1 MISNTA
7 TPKYYGQF
15 REAVLRG
22 QIPVCQPISMEMNR
36 IDHNIL
42 NPTVW
47 YDPGPVE
54 GYIKYCEKE
63 LTLTDGSDLVLL
75 DSYKLWGEEI
85 FGWYYFEPAQVF
97 VKGKNGEPG
106 HYMMKNVRRR
116 LINKQFLIVGRRAS
130 KSLYVST
137 IQNYFLNIDNSTTH
151 QIAVAPTM
159 RQAEEVISPIK
170 TAMAKAR
177 GPLLKFLTE
186 GSINNTTGSKANRV
200 KVASTKKGIQN
211 FLTNSLLEVR
221 PLSID
226 SLQGLRCKIASLDE
240 WLSGDTKENPIEAI
254 EQGAAKIPDYLILC
268 TSSEGTIRHGV
279 GDTIK
284 MTLMDILKGT
294 FIDPHTSIFYY
305 KLDNINEINYPELW
319 IKANPNIACEANH
332 YIGTTTI
339 ESYRREVEKA
349 EKIPSLRNE
358 ILAKMFNIPM
368 EGYTYYFTYEEA
380 TPGPHQEFW
389 NMPCAMG
396 CDLSQ
401 GDDFCA
407 FTFLFP
413 LGGGRF
419 GVKTRSYITTLTQ
432 SKLTLATRL
441 RYDDFINEGTLCV
454 MDSTVLDLMTVYED
468 LQNFIDTHK
477 YSVECIGYDPYNA
490 KEFIERWARD
500 NGPYGIEKVIQ
511 GVKTESVPLGELKKL
526 AENRMLLFDEQLME
540 FAMQNSVVSEDSNG
554 NRKLHKKRHQDK
566 IDNVAALMDAFVA
579 YKLNKD
585 YFE

>member
-15 REAVLRG
+15 REAVLSAE
-22 QIPVCQPISMEMNR
+22 IPVCQTISMEMNR
-36 IDHNIL
+36 IDRLIQ

-63 LTLTDGSDLVLL
+63 LTLTDGSELSLL
-75 DSYKLWGEEI
+75 PSFKLWAEQI
-85 FGWYYFEPAQVF
+85 FGWYYFKPEPVF
-97 VKGKNGEPG
+97 VKGKDGEPG
-106 HYMMKNVRRR
+106 RYVTKNVRKR
-116 LINKQFLIVGRRAS
+116 LIHKQYLIVGRRAS
-130 KSLYVST
+130 KSLYAST
-137 IQNYFLNIDNSTTH
+137 IQNYFLNIDTSTTH

-159 RQAEEVISPIK
+159 RQAEEVMSPIK

-177 GPLLKFLTE
+177 GPLMKFLTE

-211 FLTNSLLEVR
+211 FLTNSILEVR

-226 SLQGLRCKIASLDE
+226 SLQGLRCKVASLDE
-240 WLSGDTKENPIEAI
+240 WLSGEIKENPIEAI
-254 EQGAAKIPDYLILC
+254 EGGAKKIPDWLILA

-284 MTLMDILKGT
+284 MMLMDILRGE

-305 KLDNINEINYPELW
+305 KLDNIQELKYPFMW
-319 IKANPNIACEANH
+319 RKANPNI
-332 YIGTTTI
+332 GVTTS
-339 ESYRREVEKA
+339 EEDYYQDVEKA
-349 EKIPSLRNE
+349 EKFPSLRNE

-413 LGGGRF
+413 LDNGRF
-419 GVKTRSYITTLTQ
+419 GIKTRSYITTLTQ
-432 SKLTLATRL
+432 SKLTLAMRM
-441 RYDDFINEGTLCV
+441 RYDDFINEGSLVV
-454 MDSTVLDLMTVYED
+454 MDTTVLDLNLVYDD
-468 LQNFIDTHK
+468 LENFINANH
-477 YSVECIGYDPYNA
+477 YSVECVGYDPYNA
-490 KEFIERWARD
+490 KEFIEHWARD

-554 NRKLHKKRHQDK
+554 NRKLLKKRHQDK

-579 YKLNKD
+579 YKLNKE

>member
-15 REAVLRG
+15 REAVLKG
-22 QIPVCQPISMEMNR
+22 EIPVCQTISMEMNR
-36 IDHNIL
+36 IDRLIA

-54 GYIKYCEKE
+54 GYIKYCERE
-63 LTLTDGSDLVLL
+63 CTLTDGSDLVLL
-75 DSYKLWGEEI
+75 PSFKLWAEEI

-97 VKGKNGEPG
+97 IKGKEGQPG
-106 HYMMKNVRRR
+106 HYATKNVRKR

-137 IQNYFLNIDNSTTH
+137 IQNYFLNIDSSTTH

-159 RQAEEVISPIK
+159 RQAEEVMSPIK
-170 TAMAKAR
+170 TAMAKAK
-177 GPLLKFLTE
+177 GPLMKFLTE

-226 SLQGLRCKIASLDE
+226 SLQGGRFKISSLDE
-240 WLSGDTKENPIEAI
+240 WLSGEIKENPIEAI
-254 EQGAAKIPDYLILC
+254 EGGAKKISDWLILC

-284 MTLMDILKGT
+284 MMLMDILKGE

-305 KLDNINEINYPELW
+305 KLDNIQELNYPFLW
-319 IKANPNIACEANH
+319 RKANPNI
-332 YIGTTTI
+332 GVTTS
-339 ESYRREVEKA
+339 EEDYRQDVEKA
-349 EKIPSLRNE
+349 EKVPSLRNE

-380 TPGPHQEFW
+380 TPGPPQEFW

-413 LGGGRF
+413 LGGGKF

-432 SKLTLATRL
+432 SKLTLAMRL
-441 RYDDFINEGTLCV
+441 RYDDFINEGTLV
-454 MDSTVLDLMTVYED
+454 VVDAAVLDLGVVYED
-468 LQNFIDTHK
+468 LQNFIDVHK
-477 YSVECIGYDPYNA
+477 YSVECVGYDPYNA

-511 GVKTESVPLGELKKL
+511 GIKTESVPLGELKKL

-554 NRKLHKKRHQDK
+554 NRKLYKKRHQDK
-566 IDNVAALMDAFVA
+566 IDNVAALMDAFIA

>member
-15 REAVLRG
+15 REAVLSG
-22 QIPVCQPISMEMNR
+22 EMPVCQTISMEMCR
-36 IDHNIL
+36 IDRLIA

-47 YDPGPVE
+47 YDPAPVE
-54 GYIKYCEKE
+54 GYVKYCERE
-63 LTLTDGSDLVLL
+63 LTLTDGDDLVLL
-75 DSYKLWGEEI
+75 PSFKLWAEQI
-85 FGWYYFEPAQVF
+85 FGWYYFEPGPVF
-97 VKGKNGEPG
+97 IKGKDGEPG
-106 HYMMKNVRRR
+106 RYVTKNIRRR
-116 LINKQFLIVGRRAS
+116 LIHKQYLIVGRRAS
-130 KSLYVST
+130 KSLYAST
-137 IQNYFLNIDNSTTH
+137 IQNYFLNIDTSTTH

-159 RQAEEVISPIK
+159 RQAEEVMSPIK

-177 GPLLKFLTE
+177 GPLMKFLTE

-200 KVASTKKGIQN
+200 KVASTKTGVQN

-226 SLQGLRCKIASLDE
+226 SLQGLRCKVASLDE
-240 WLSGDTKENPIEAI
+240 WLSGEIKENPIEAI
-254 EQGAAKIPDYLILC
+254 EGGAKKIPDWLILC

-284 MTLMDILKGT
+284 ITLMDILRGE
-294 FIDPHTSIFYY
+294 FVDPHTSIFYY
-305 KLDNINEINYPELW
+305 KLDNIQELKYPFMW
-319 IKANPNIACEANH
+319 KKANPNI
-332 YIGTTTI
+332 GVTTSETD
-339 ESYRREVEKA
+339 YMQDVEKA

-380 TPGPHQEFW
+380 TPGPPQEFW

-413 LGGGRF
+413 LGNGKF

-432 SKLTLATRL
+432 SKLTLAMRM
-441 RYDDFINEGTLCV
+441 RYDDFINEGTLV
-454 MDSTVLDLMTVYED
+454 IMDTTVLDLMLVYDD
-468 LQNFIDTHK
+468 LQKFIDAHQ
-477 YSVECIGYDPYNA
+477 YSVECVGYDPYNA

-540 FAMQNSVVSEDSNG
+540 FAMQNSVVNEDSNG

>member
-15 REAVLRG
+15 REAVLSG
-22 QIPVCQPISMEMNR
+22 KIPVCQTISMEMNR
-36 IDHNIL
+36 IDNLIA

-47 YDPGPVE
+47 YDPSYEE
-54 GYIKYCEKE
+54 GYIKFCEKE

-75 DSYKLWGEEI
+75 DSFKLWSEQI
-85 FGWYYFEPAQVF
+85 LCWYYFEPAQVF
-97 VKGKNGEPG
+97 VKGKDGQPG
-106 HYMMKNVRRR
+106 RYVTKNVRRR
-116 LINKQFLIVGRRAS
+116 LINKQYLIVGRRAS

-137 IQNYFLNIDNSTTH
+137 MHNYFLNIDNSTTH

-159 RQAEEVISPIK
+159 RQAEEVMSPIK
-170 TAMAKAR
+170 TALAKAR
-177 GPLLKFLTE
+177 GPLFKFLTE

-240 WLSGDTKENPIEAI
+240 WLSGETKENPIEAI
-254 EQGAAKIPDYLILC
+254 EQGAKKIPDYLILC

-284 MTLMDILKGT
+284 MMLMDILKGE

-305 KLDNINEINYPELW
+305 KMDNAEEIRYPELW
-319 IKANPNIACEANH
+319 IKANPNIG
-332 YIGTTTI
+332 YTTSF
-339 ESYRREVEKA
+339 EDYRQDVEKA
-349 EKIPSLRNE
+349 EKFPSLRND

-368 EGYTYYFTYEEA
+368 EGYTYYFTYDET
-380 TPGPHQEFW
+380 TPGPPQEFW

-413 LGGGRF
+413 LGNGKF
-419 GVKTRSYITTLTQ
+419 GVKTRSYITSLTQ

-441 RYDDFINEGTLCV
+441 RYDDFINEGTLV
-454 MDSTVLDLMTVYED
+454 IMDTTVLDLNLVYED
-468 LQNFIDTHK
+468 LTEFIAAK
-477 YSVECIGYDPYNA
+477 QYSVECLGYDPYNA

-511 GVKTESVPLGELKKL
+511 GIKTESVPLGELKKL
-526 AENRMLLFDEQLME
+526 AENRMLLFDEQLMS
-540 FAMQNSVVSEDSNG
+540 FAMENSVVSEDSNG
-554 NRKLHKKRHQDK
+554 NRKLYKKRHQDK
-566 IDNVAALMDAFVA
+566 IDNVAALMDAFIA

>member
-7 TPKYYGQF
+7 VPKYYGQF
-15 REAVLRG
+15 RDAVLAAE
-22 QIPVCQPISMEMNR
+22 IPVSQTISMEMQR
-36 IDHNIL
+36 IDRLIA

-54 GYIKYCEKE
+54 GYIKFCEKE

-75 DSYKLWGEEI
+75 DSFKLWAEQI
-85 FGWYYFEPAQVF
+85 FGWYHFEPAQVF
-97 VKGKNGEPG
+97 VKGHDGQPG
-106 HYMMKNVRRR
+106 HYVTKNVRRR
-116 LINKQFLIVGRRAS
+116 LIHKQFLIVGRRAS
-130 KSLYVST
+130 KSLYSST
-137 IQNYFLNIDNSTTH
+137 IHNYFLNIDNSTTH

-159 RQAEEVISPIK
+159 RQAEEVMSPIK
-170 TAMAKAR
+170 TALTKAR
-177 GPLLKFLTE
+177 GPLFKFLTE

-226 SLQGLRCKIASLDE
+226 SLQGLRCKVASLDE
-240 WLSGDTKENPIEAI
+240 WLSGETKENPIEAI
-254 EQGAAKIPDYLILC
+254 EQGAKKVPDYLILC

-284 MTLMDILKGT
+284 MMLMDILKGV
-294 FIDPHTSIFYY
+294 FVDPHTSIFYY
-305 KLDNINEINYPELW
+305 KLDNKEEINYPFMW
-319 IKANPNIACEANH
+319 RKANPNIGYTTSEEDYLEDVKKAN
-332 YIGTTTI
+332 
-339 ESYRREVEKA
+339 A
-349 EKIPSLRNE
+349 FPSLRNE

-368 EGYTYYFTYEEA
+368 EGFTYYFTYEE
-380 TPGPHQEFW
+380 TVPGPHQEFW

-413 LGGGRF
+413 LGNGSF

-441 RYDDFINEGTLCV
+441 LYDTFIEEGSLVV
-454 MDSTVLDLMTVYED
+454 MDATVLDLNIVYDD
-468 LQNFIDTHK
+468 LEQFIGAHQ
-477 YSVECIGYDPYNA
+477 YSVECLGYDPYNA

-511 GVKTESVPLGELKKL
+511 GVRTESVPLGELKKL
-526 AENRMLLFDEQLME
+526 AENRMLLFDEQLMSY
-540 FAMQNSVVSEDSNG
+540 AMENAVVSEDSNG

-585 YFE
+585 FFE

>member
-22 QIPVCQPISMEMNR
+22 DIPVCETISMEMVR
-36 IDHNIL
+36 IDKRIA

-47 YDPGPVE
+47 YDPAPVE
-54 GYIKYCEKE
+54 GYIKFCERE
-63 LTLTDGSDLVLL
+63 LTLTDGEDLVLL
-75 DSYKLWGEEI
+75 DSFKLWAEQI
-85 FGWYYFEPAQVF
+85 FGWYIFEKAQVF
-97 VKGKNGEPG
+97 IKGKNGEPG
-106 HYMMKNVRRR
+106 HYAWKNVRKR

-137 IQNYFLNIDNSTTH
+137 IQNYFLNVDSSTTH

-159 RQAEEVISPIK
+159 RQAEEVMSPIK

-177 GPLLKFLTE
+177 GPFFKFLTE

-240 WLSGDTKENPIEAI
+240 WLSGQTKENPIEAI
-254 EQGAAKIPDYLILC
+254 EGGAKKIPDWLILC

-284 MTLMDILKGT
+284 MMLMDILKGV

-305 KLDNINEINYPELW
+305 RLDNREEISYPFLW
-319 IKANPNIACEANH
+319 RKANPNI
-332 YIGTTTI
+332 GWTTSEDDYKQDVI
-339 ESYRREVEKA
+339 KA
-349 EKIPSLRNE
+349 ENFPSLRNE
-358 ILAKMFNIPM
+358 ILAKMFNLPM
-368 EGYTYYFTYEEA
+368 EGFTYYFTYQEA
-380 TPGPHQEFW
+380 IPHPHQEFW

-413 LGGGRF
+413 LGDGRF

-432 SKLTLATRL
+432 SKLTLAMRL
-441 RYDDFINEGTLCV
+441 KYDDFINEGTLVV
-454 MDSTVLDLMTVYED
+454 MDATVLDLDVVYDD
-468 LQNFIDTHK
+468 LEKYIAANQ
-477 YSVECIGYDPYNA
+477 YSVECVGYDPYNA

-511 GVKTESVPLGELKKL
+511 GVRTESVPLGELKKL
-526 AENRMLLFDEQLME
+526 AENRMLLFDEQLMQ
-540 FAMQNSVVSEDSNG
+540 FAMENSVVQEDSNG

-566 IDNVAALMDAFVA
+566 IDNVAALMDAFIA
-579 YKLNKD
+579 YKANKD

>member
-15 REAVLRG
+15 REAVLSG
-22 QIPVCQPISMEMNR
+22 EMPVCQTISMEMCR
-36 IDHNIL
+36 IDRLIA

-47 YDPGPVE
+47 YDPAPVE
-54 GYIKYCEKE
+54 GYVKYCERE
-63 LTLTDGSDLVLL
+63 LTLTDGDDLVLL
-75 DSYKLWGEEI
+75 PSFKLWAEQI
-85 FGWYYFEPAQVF
+85 FGWYYFEPGPVF
-97 VKGKNGEPG
+97 IKGKNGEPG
-106 HYMMKNVRRR
+106 RYVTKNIRRR
-116 LINKQFLIVGRRAS
+116 LIHKQYLIVGRRAS
-130 KSLYVST
+130 KSLYAST
-137 IQNYFLNIDNSTTH
+137 IQNYFLNIDTSTTH

-159 RQAEEVISPIK
+159 RQAEEVMSPIK

-177 GPLLKFLTE
+177 GPLMKFLTE

-200 KVASTKKGIQN
+200 KVASTKKGVQN

-226 SLQGLRCKIASLDE
+226 SLQGLRCKVASLDE
-240 WLSGDTKENPIEAI
+240 WLSGEIKENPIEAI
-254 EQGAAKIPDYLILC
+254 EGGAKKIPDWLILC

-284 MTLMDILKGT
+284 ITLMDILRGE
-294 FIDPHTSIFYY
+294 FVDPHTSIFYY
-305 KLDNINEINYPELW
+305 KLDNIQELKYPFMW
-319 IKANPNIACEANH
+319 KKANPNI
-332 YIGTTTI
+332 GVTTSETD
-339 ESYRREVEKA
+339 YMQDVEKA

-380 TPGPHQEFW
+380 TPGPPQEFW

-413 LGGGRF
+413 LGNGKF

-432 SKLTLATRL
+432 SKLTLAMRM
-441 RYDDFINEGTLCV
+441 RYDDFINEGTLV
-454 MDSTVLDLMTVYED
+454 IMDTTVLDLMLVYDD
-468 LQNFIDTHK
+468 LQKFIDAHQ
-477 YSVECIGYDPYNA
+477 YSVECVGYDPYNA

-540 FAMQNSVVSEDSNG
+540 FAMQNSVVNEDSNG

>member
-1 MISNTA
+1 MLSNTA

-22 QIPVCQPISMEMNR
+22 KTLDGRDMFVSQTISMEMNR
-36 IDHNIL
+36 IDRLIAD
-42 NPTVW
+42 PDIW
-47 YDPGPVE
+47 YDPAKVE
-54 GYIKYCEKE
+54 GYVKFCEKE
-63 LTLTDGSDLVLL
+63 LTLTDGSELKLL
-75 DSYKLWGEEI
+75 DSFKLWAEQI
-85 FGWYYFEPAQVF
+85 LGWYYFTPAQVF
-97 VKGKNGEPG
+97 VKGQDGELG
-106 HYMMKNVRRR
+106 HYETRNVRRR
-116 LINKQFLIVGRRAS
+116 LINKLFLIVGRRAS
-130 KSLYVST
+130 KSLFSST
-137 IQNYFLNIDNSTTH
+137 IHNYFLNIDKSTTH

-177 GPLLKFLTE
+177 GPLMKFLTE
-186 GSINNTTGSKANRV
+186 GSINNTTGSKVNRV

-226 SLQGLRCKIASLDE
+226 SLQGLRCKLASLDE

-254 EQGAAKIPDYLILC
+254 EQGAKKIPDYLILC

-284 MTLMDILKGT
+284 MMLMDILKGE
-294 FIDPHTSIFYY
+294 FVDVHTSIFYY
-305 KLDNINEINYPELW
+305 KLDNVEEIKYPKLW
-319 IKANPNIACEANH
+319 IKANPNIG
-332 YIGTTTI
+332 YTTS
-339 ESYRREVEKA
+339 EDDYYQEVLKA
-349 EKIPSLRNE
+349 EKFPSLRND

-368 EGYTYYFTYEEA
+368 EGYTYYFTYQEA
-380 TPGPHQEFW
+380 TPHPVRSYW
-389 NMPCAMG
+389 KMPCAMG

-413 LGGGRF
+413 LGNGSF

-432 SKLTLATRL
+432 SKLTLAMRL
-441 RYDDFINEGTLCV
+441 RYDDFINEGTLVV
-454 MDSTVLDLMTVYED
+454 MDTTVLDLMLVYED
-468 LQNFIDTHK
+468 LQNFIDANE
-477 YSVECIGYDPYNA
+477 YSVEAVGYDPYNA
-490 KEFIERWARD
+490 KEFIERWARE
-500 NGPYGIEKVIQ
+500 NGEYGIEKVIQ
-511 GVKTESVPLGELKKL
+511 GVRTESVPLGELKKL
-526 AENRMLLFDEQLME
+526 AENRMLLFDEQLMS
-540 FAMQNSVVSEDSNG
+540 FAMENSIVLEDTNG
-554 NRKLHKKRHQDK
+554 NRKLYKKRHQDK

-585 YFE
+585 YF

>member
-7 TPKYYGQF
+7 VPKYYGQF
-15 REAVLRG
+15 REAVLAG
-22 QIPVCQPISMEMNR
+22 DIPVCQTISMEMNR
-36 IDHNIL
+36 IDRLIA

-54 GYIKYCEKE
+54 GYIKYCERE
-63 LTLTDGSDLVLL
+63 CTLTDGSDLVLL
-75 DSYKLWGEEI
+75 PSFKLWAEQI

-97 VKGKNGEPG
+97 IKGRDGQPG
-106 HYMMKNVRRR
+106 HYATKNVRRR

-130 KSLYVST
+130 KSLYTST
-137 IQNYFLNIDNSTTH
+137 IQNYFLNIDSSTTH

-159 RQAEEVISPIK
+159 RQAEEVMSPIK

-177 GPLLKFLTE
+177 GPLMKFLTE

-226 SLQGLRCKIASLDE
+226 SLQGMRCKVASLDE
-240 WLSGDTKENPIEAI
+240 WLSGEIKENPIEAI
-254 EQGAAKIPDYLILC
+254 EGGAKKIPDWLILC

-284 MTLMDILKGT
+284 MMLMDILKGE

-305 KLDNINEINYPELW
+305 KLDNIQELNYPFLW
-319 IKANPNIACEANH
+319 RKANPNI
-332 YIGTTTI
+332 GVTTS
-339 ESYRREVEKA
+339 EEDYRQDVEKA

-380 TPGPHQEFW
+380 TPGPPQEFW

-432 SKLTLATRL
+432 SKLTLAMRL
-441 RYDDFINEGTLCV
+441 RYDDFINEGTLVV
-454 MDSTVLDLMTVYED
+454 MDTTVLDLMLVYED
-468 LQNFIDTHK
+468 LETFINANN
-477 YSVECIGYDPYNA
+477 YSVEAVGYDPYNA

-500 NGPYGIEKVIQ
+500 NGPYAIEKVIQ

-526 AENRMLLFDEQLME
+526 AENRMLIFDEQLMC
-540 FAMQNSVVSEDSNG
+540 FAMENSIVLEDTNG
-554 NRKLHKKRHQDK
+554 NRKLYKKRHQDK

>member
-15 REAVLRG
+15 REAVLSG
-22 QIPVCQPISMEMNR
+22 EMPVCQTISMEMCR
-36 IDHNIL
+36 IDRLIA

-47 YDPGPVE
+47 YDPAPVE
-54 GYIKYCEKE
+54 GYVKYCERE
-63 LTLTDGSDLVLL
+63 LTLTDGDDLVLL
-75 DSYKLWGEEI
+75 PSFKLWAEQI
-85 FGWYYFEPAQVF
+85 FGWYYFEPGPVF
-97 VKGKNGEPG
+97 IKGKDGEPG
-106 HYMMKNVRRR
+106 RYVTKNIRRR
-116 LINKQFLIVGRRAS
+116 LIHKQYLIVGRRAS
-130 KSLYVST
+130 KSLYAST
-137 IQNYFLNIDNSTTH
+137 IQNYFLNIDTSTTH

-159 RQAEEVISPIK
+159 RQAEEVMSPIK

-177 GPLLKFLTE
+177 GPLMKFLTE

-200 KVASTKKGIQN
+200 KVASTKKGVQN

-226 SLQGLRCKIASLDE
+226 SLQGLRCKVASLDE
-240 WLSGDTKENPIEAI
+240 WLSGEIKENPIEAI
-254 EQGAAKIPDYLILC
+254 EGGAKKIPDWLILC

-284 MTLMDILKGT
+284 ITLMDILRGE
-294 FIDPHTSIFYY
+294 FVDPHTSIFYY
-305 KLDNINEINYPELW
+305 KLDNIQELKYPFMW
-319 IKANPNIACEANH
+319 KKANPNI
-332 YIGTTTI
+332 GVTTSETD
-339 ESYRREVEKA
+339 YMQDVEKA

-380 TPGPHQEFW
+380 TPGPPQEFW

-413 LGGGRF
+413 LGNGKF

-432 SKLTLATRL
+432 SKLTLAMRM
-441 RYDDFINEGTLCV
+441 RYDDFINEGTLV
-454 MDSTVLDLMTVYED
+454 IMDTTVLDLMLVYDD
-468 LQNFIDTHK
+468 LQKFIDAHQ
-477 YSVECIGYDPYNA
+477 YSVECVGYDPYNA

-540 FAMQNSVVSEDSNG
+540 FAMQNSVVNEDSNG

>member
-15 REAVLRG
+15 REAVLAG
-22 QIPVCQPISMEMNR
+22 EIPVCQTISMEMNR
-36 IDHNIL
+36 IDHLIA

-54 GYIKYCEKE
+54 GYIKYCERE
-63 LTLTDGSDLVLL
+63 CTLTDGDDLALL
-75 DSYKLWGEEI
+75 PSFKLWAEQI
-85 FGWYYFEPAQVF
+85 FGWYHFEPAQVF
-97 VKGKNGEPG
+97 IKGKDGQPG
-106 HYMMKNVRRR
+106 HYATKNVRRR
-116 LINKQFLIVGRRAS
+116 LIHKQFLIVGRRAS

-137 IQNYFLNIDNSTTH
+137 IQNYFLNIDSSTTH

-159 RQAEEVISPIK
+159 RQAEEVVSPIK
-170 TAMAKAR
+170 TAMAKAK
-177 GPLLKFLTE
+177 GPLMKFLTE

-211 FLTNSLLEVR
+211 FLTNSLLEIR

-226 SLQGLRCKIASLDE
+226 SLQGGRFKISSLDE
-240 WLSGDTKENPIEAI
+240 WLSGEIKENPIEAI
-254 EQGAAKIPDYLILC
+254 EGGAKKIPDWLILA

-284 MTLMDILKGT
+284 MMLMSILKGEY
-294 FIDPHTSIFYY
+294 IDPHTSIFYY
-305 KLDNINEINYPELW
+305 KLDNIQELNYPFLW
-319 IKANPNIACEANH
+319 RKANPNI
-332 YIGTTTI
+332 GVTTS
-339 ESYRREVEKA
+339 EEDYRQDVEKA
-349 EKIPSLRNE
+349 EKVPSLRNE

-380 TPGPHQEFW
+380 TPGPPQEFW

-413 LGGGRF
+413 LGNGKF

-432 SKLTLATRL
+432 SKLTLAMRL
-441 RYDDFINEGTLCV
+441 RYDDFINEGTLVV
-454 MDSTVLDLMTVYED
+454 MDSAVLDLGIVYED
-468 LQNFIDTHK
+468 LQNFIDIHK
-477 YSVECIGYDPYNA
+477 YSIECVGYDPYNA

-511 GVKTESVPLGELKKL
+511 GKKTESVPLGKLKKL

-540 FAMQNSVVSEDSNG
+540 FAMQNSVVLEDSNG
-554 NRKLHKKRHQDK
+554 NRKLYKKRHQDK
-566 IDNVAALMDAFVA
+566 IDNVAALMDAFIA

>member
-15 REAVLRG
+15 REAVLNG
-22 QIPVCQPISMEMNR
+22 IIPVCQTISMEMNR
-36 IDHNIL
+36 IDKLIL

-47 YDPGPVE
+47 YDPLPVE

-75 DSYKLWGEEI
+75 DSFKIWAEQIL
-85 FGWYYFEPAQVF
+85 GWYYFEPAQVF
-97 VKGKNGEPG
+97 VKGKDGQPG
-106 HYMMKNVRRR
+106 HYETKNVRRR
-116 LINKQFLIVGRRAS
+116 LTHKQFLIVGRRAS
-130 KSLYVST
+130 KSLYSST
-137 IQNYFLNIDNSTTH
+137 IHNYFLNIDPSTTH

-159 RQAEEVISPIK
+159 RQAEEVLSPIK

-177 GPLLKFLTE
+177 GPLMKFLTE

-254 EQGAAKIPDYLILC
+254 EQGAKKIPDHLILC

-284 MTLMDILKGT
+284 MMLMDILKGE
-294 FIDPHTSIFYY
+294 FIDPFTSIWYY
-305 KLDNINEINYPELW
+305 KLDNIQEINYPDLW
-319 IKANPNIACEANH
+319 VKANPNIGYTTSKEDYAQEVQKAN
-332 YIGTTTI
+332 
-339 ESYRREVEKA
+339 SF
-349 EKIPSLRNE
+349 PSLRNE
-358 ILAKMFNIPM
+358 IIAKMFNIPM

-380 TPGPHQEFW
+380 TPFPRQEFW

-413 LGGGRF
+413 LGNGKF

-432 SKLTLATRL
+432 SKLTLAMRL
-441 RYDDFINEGTLCV
+441 RYDDFINEGTLVV
-454 MDSTVLDLMTVYED
+454 MDTTVLDLNLVYED
-468 LQNFIDTHK
+468 LENFIGVNK
-477 YSVECIGYDPYNA
+477 YSVECLGYDPYNA
-490 KEFIERWARD
+490 KEFIERWGRD

-526 AENRMLLFDEQLME
+526 AENRMLLFDEQLMQ
-540 FAMQNSVVSEDSNG
+540 FAMENSVVLEDTNG
-554 NRKLHKKRHQDK
+554 NRKLYKKRHQDK

>member
-15 REAVLRG
+15 REAVLAG
-22 QIPVCQPISMEMNR
+22 EIPVCQTISMEMNR
-36 IDHNIL
+36 IDHLIA

-54 GYIKYCEKE
+54 GYIKYCERE
-63 LTLTDGSDLVLL
+63 CTLTDGDDLALL
-75 DSYKLWGEEI
+75 PSFKLWAEQI
-85 FGWYYFEPAQVF
+85 FGWYHFEPAQVF
-97 VKGKNGEPG
+97 IKGKDGQPG
-106 HYMMKNVRRR
+106 HYATKNVRRR
-116 LINKQFLIVGRRAS
+116 LIHKQFLIVGRRAS

-137 IQNYFLNIDNSTTH
+137 IQNYFLNIDSSTTH

-159 RQAEEVISPIK
+159 RQAEEVVSPIK
-170 TAMAKAR
+170 TAMAKAK
-177 GPLLKFLTE
+177 GPLMKFLTE
-186 GSINNTTGSKANRV
+186 GSINNTTGSKANHV

-211 FLTNSLLEVR
+211 FLTNSLLEIR

-226 SLQGLRCKIASLDE
+226 SLQGGRFKISSLDE
-240 WLSGDTKENPIEAI
+240 WLSGEIKENPIEAI
-254 EQGAAKIPDYLILC
+254 EGGAKKIPDWLILA

-284 MTLMDILKGT
+284 MMLMSILKGEY
-294 FIDPHTSIFYY
+294 IDPHTSIFYY
-305 KLDNINEINYPELW
+305 KLDNIQELNYPFLW
-319 IKANPNIACEANH
+319 RKANPNI
-332 YIGTTTI
+332 GVTTS
-339 ESYRREVEKA
+339 EEDYRQDVEKA
-349 EKIPSLRNE
+349 EKVPSLRNE

-380 TPGPHQEFW
+380 TPGPPQEFW

-413 LGGGRF
+413 LGNGKF

-432 SKLTLATRL
+432 SKLTLAMRL
-441 RYDDFINEGTLCV
+441 RYDDFINEGTLVV
-454 MDSTVLDLMTVYED
+454 MDTAVLDLGVVYED
-468 LQNFIDTHK
+468 LQNFIDVHK
-477 YSVECIGYDPYNA
+477 YSVECVGYDPYNA
-490 KEFIERWARD
+490 KEFIEHWARD

-511 GVKTESVPLGELKKL
+511 GKKTESVPLGELKKL

-540 FAMQNSVVSEDSNG
+540 FAMQNSVVLEDSNG
-554 NRKLHKKRHQDK
+554 NRKLYKKRHQDK
-566 IDNVAALMDAFVA
+566 IDNVAALMDAFIA

>member
-7 TPKYYGQF
+7 VPKYYGQF
-15 REAVLRG
+15 REAVLNG
-22 QIPVCQPISMEMNR
+22 TIPVCQTIGMEMER
-36 IDHNIL
+36 IDKLIAD
-42 NPTVW
+42 PTVW

-54 GYIKYCEKE
+54 GYIKFCERE
-63 LTLTDGSDLVLL
+63 LTLTDGDDLVLL
-75 DSYKLWGEEI
+75 DSFKLWAEQI
-85 FGWYYFEPAQVF
+85 FGWYYFEVASVF
-97 VKGKNGEPG
+97 VKGKDGQPG
-106 HYMMKNVRRR
+106 RYVPKKVRHR
-116 LINKQFLIVGRRAS
+116 LIHKQFLIVGRRAS
-130 KSLYVST
+130 KSLYIST
-137 IQNYFLNIDNSTTH
+137 IHNYFLNVDSSTTH

-159 RQAEEVISPIK
+159 RQAEEVMSPIK

-177 GPLLKFLTE
+177 GPFFKFLTE

-226 SLQGLRCKIASLDE
+226 SLQGLRCKVASLDE
-240 WLSGDTKENPIEAI
+240 WLSGETKENPIEAI
-254 EQGAAKIPDYLILC
+254 EGGAKKIPDWLILC

-284 MTLMDILKGT
+284 MMLLDILKGE
-294 FIDPHTSIFYY
+294 FVDPHTSIFYY
-305 KLDNINEINYPELW
+305 KLDNIEEINYPFMW
-319 IKANPNIACEANH
+319 RKANPNI
-332 YIGTTTI
+332 GVTTS
-339 ESYRREVEKA
+339 EQDYLQDVKKA
-349 EKIPSLRNE
+349 ESFPSLRNE

-368 EGYTYYFTYEEA
+368 EGYTYYFTLEES
-380 TPGPHQEFW
+380 TPGPSQEFW

-413 LGGGRF
+413 LGNGKF

-441 RYDDFINEGTLCV
+441 LYDDFVNEGTLV
-454 MDSTVLDLMTVYED
+454 IMDSTVLDLNLVYED
-468 LQNFIDTHK
+468 LEQFIAAK
-477 YSVECIGYDPYNA
+477 QYSVECVGYDPYNA

-511 GVKTESVPLGELKKL
+511 GKKTESVPLGELKKL
-526 AENRMLLFDEQLME
+526 AENRMLLFDEQLMS
-540 FAMQNSVVSEDSNG
+540 FAMQHSVVEEDSNG
-554 NRKLHKKRHQDK
+554 NRKLYKKRHQDK
-566 IDNVAALMDAFVA
+566 IDNVSALMDAFVA
-579 YKLNKD
+579 FKLNKD

>member
-15 REAVLRG
+15 REAVLSG
-22 QIPVCQPISMEMNR
+22 EMPVCQTISMEMCR
-36 IDHNIL
+36 IDRLIA

-47 YDPGPVE
+47 YDPAPVE
-54 GYIKYCEKE
+54 GYVKYCERE
-63 LTLTDGSDLVLL
+63 LTLTDGDDLVLL
-75 DSYKLWGEEI
+75 PSFKLWAEQI
-85 FGWYYFEPAQVF
+85 FGWYYFEPGPVF
-97 VKGKNGEPG
+97 IKGKNGEPG
-106 HYMMKNVRRR
+106 QYVTKNIRRR
-116 LINKQFLIVGRRAS
+116 LIHKQYLIVGRRAS
-130 KSLYVST
+130 KSLYAST
-137 IQNYFLNIDNSTTH
+137 IQNYFLNIDTSTTH

-159 RQAEEVISPIK
+159 RQAEEVMSPIK

-177 GPLLKFLTE
+177 GPLMKFLTE

-200 KVASTKKGIQN
+200 KVASTKKGVQN

-226 SLQGLRCKIASLDE
+226 SLQGLRCKVASLDE
-240 WLSGDTKENPIEAI
+240 WLSGEIKENPIEAI
-254 EQGAAKIPDYLILC
+254 EGGAKKIPDWLILC

-284 MTLMDILKGT
+284 ITLMDILRGE
-294 FIDPHTSIFYY
+294 FVDPHTSIFYY
-305 KLDNINEINYPELW
+305 KLDNIQELKYPFMW
-319 IKANPNIACEANH
+319 KKANPNI
-332 YIGTTTI
+332 GVTTSETD
-339 ESYRREVEKA
+339 YMQDVEKA

-380 TPGPHQEFW
+380 TPGPPQEFW

-413 LGGGRF
+413 LGNGKF

-432 SKLTLATRL
+432 SKLTLAMRM
-441 RYDDFINEGTLCV
+441 RYDDFINEGTLV
-454 MDSTVLDLMTVYED
+454 IMDTTVLDLMLVYDD
-468 LQNFIDTHK
+468 LQKFIDAHQ
-477 YSVECIGYDPYNA
+477 YSVECVGYDPYNA

-540 FAMQNSVVSEDSNG
+540 FAMQNSVVNEDSNG

>member
-1 MISNTA
+1 MVSNTA

-22 QIPVCQPISMEMNR
+22 DIPVSSTVSQEMNR
-36 IDHNIL
+36 IDRLIA

-54 GYIKYCEKE
+54 GYVKFCEKE
-63 LTLTDGSDLVLL
+63 LTLTDGSELVLL
-75 DSYKLWGEEI
+75 DSFKVWGEEI
-85 FGWYYFEPAQVF
+85 FGWYYYEPTPVF
-97 VKGKNGEPG
+97 IKGKDGQPG
-106 HYMMKNVRRR
+106 HYETKNVRRR

-130 KSLYVST
+130 KSLYTST
-137 IQNYFLNIDNSTTH
+137 IHNYFLNIDPSTTH

-177 GPLLKFLTE
+177 GPLFQFLTE

-226 SLQGLRCKIASLDE
+226 SLQGLRCKVASLDE
-240 WLSGDTKENPIEAI
+240 WLSGETKENPIEAI
-254 EQGAAKIPDYLILC
+254 EQGAKKVPDHLILA
-268 TSSEGTIRHGV
+268 TSSEGLIRHGV

-284 MTLMDILKGT
+284 MMLMDILNDVY
-294 FIDPHTSIFYY
+294 IDIHTSIWYY
-305 KLDNINEINYPELW
+305 KLDNPEEVKYPKLW
-319 IKANPNIACEANH
+319 RKANPNIG
-332 YIGTTTI
+332 YTTSEEDI
-339 ESYRREVEKA
+339 RQEVERA
-349 EKIPSLRNE
+349 EKVPSLRNE
-358 ILAKMFNIPM
+358 ILAKIFNIAL
-368 EGYTYYFTYEEA
+368 EGQTYFFTYEE
-380 TPGPHQEFW
+380 TIPGPHQEFW

-413 LGGGRF
+413 LGNGRF

-441 RYDDFINEGTLCV
+441 RYDDFINEGTLVV
-454 MDSTVLDLMTVYED
+454 MDTTVLDLNLVYED
-468 LQNFIDTHK
+468 LENFIATNH
-477 YSVECIGYDPYNA
+477 YSVECLGYDPYNA

-511 GVKTESVPLGELKKL
+511 GIKTESVPLGEIKKL
-526 AENRMLLFDEQLME
+526 AETRMLLFDEQLMQ
-540 FAMQNSVVSEDSNG
+540 FAMENSVVSEDSNG
-554 NRKLHKKRHQDK
+554 NRKLYKKRHQDK

>member
-1 MISNTA
+1 MLSNTA

-15 REAVLRG
+15 RDAVLSG
-22 QIPVCQPISMEMNR
+22 KIPVCQTISMEMNR
-36 IDHNIL
+36 IDKLIADERI
-42 NPTVW
+42 W
-47 YDPGPVE
+47 YDPCKVE
-54 GYIKYCEKE
+54 GYIKYCERE

-75 DSYKLWGEEI
+75 DSFKLWSEEI
-85 FGWYYFEPAQVF
+85 YGWYYFIPSQVF
-97 VKGKNGEPG
+97 IKGKDGQPG
-106 HYMMKNVRRR
+106 HYETRNVRRR
-116 LINKQFLIVGRRAS
+116 LVNKQFLIVGRRAS
-130 KSLYVST
+130 KSLYTST
-137 IQNYFLNIDNSTTH
+137 IHNYELNIDNSTTH

-177 GPLLKFLTE
+177 GPLMKFLTE

-226 SLQGLRCKIASLDE
+226 SLQGLRCKVASLDE

-254 EQGAAKIPDYLILC
+254 EQGAKKIPDYLILC

-284 MTLMDILKGT
+284 MMLMDILKGE
-294 FIDPHTSIFYY
+294 FIDIHTSIFYY
-305 KLDNINEINYPELW
+305 KLDNIEEIKYPDLW
-319 IKANPNIACEANH
+319 CKANPNIACKANS
-332 YIGTTTI
+332 YVGTTTI
-339 ESYRREVEKA
+339 EDYMQEVEKA
-349 EKIPSLRNE
+349 EKFPSLRNE

-380 TPGPHQEFW
+380 SPHPRHEFW
-389 NMPCAMG
+389 KMPCSMG

-413 LGGGRF
+413 LGNGAF

-441 RYDDFINEGTLCV
+441 RYDDFINEGTLVV
-454 MDSTVLDLMTVYED
+454 MDTTVLDLMLVYED
-468 LQNFIDTHK
+468 LQNFIDSHE
-477 YSVECIGYDPYNA
+477 YSVECVGYDPYNA
-490 KEFIERWARD
+490 KEFIERWARE
-500 NGPYGIEKVIQ
+500 NGEYGIEKVIQ

-526 AENRMLLFDEQLME
+526 AENRMLIFDEQLMT
-540 FAMQNSVVSEDSNG
+540 FAMENSVVLEDTNG
-554 NRKLHKKRHQDK
+554 NRKLFKKRHQDK

-585 YFE
+585 YF

>member
-7 TPKYYGQF
+7 VPKYYGQF

-22 QIPVCQPISMEMNR
+22 EIPVCQTVSMEMNR
-36 IDHNIL
+36 IDKLIE
-42 NPTVW
+42 NPLVW
-47 YDPGPVE
+47 YDPSPVE
-54 GYIKYCEKE
+54 GYIKFCERE
-63 LTLTDGSDLVLL
+63 LTLTDGSELVLL
-75 DSYKLWGEEI
+75 DSFKLWSEEI
-85 FGWYYFEPAQVF
+85 FGWYRFEPANVF
-97 VKGKNGEPG
+97 IKGKDGQPG
-106 HYMMKNVRRR
+106 HYEVKNVRKR
-116 LINKQFLIVGRRAS
+116 LTEKQFLIIGRRAS
-130 KSLYVST
+130 KSLYAST
-137 IQNYFLNIDNSTTH
+137 IQNYFLNVDSSTTH

-159 RQAEEVISPIK
+159 RQAEEVMSPIK
-170 TAMAKAR
+170 TALAKAR
-177 GPLLKFLTE
+177 GPMFKFLTE

-226 SLQGLRCKIASLDE
+226 SLQGLRCKVATVDE

-254 EQGAAKIPDYLILC
+254 EQGAKKIPGHLILC

-284 MTLMDILKGT
+284 MMLMDILKGE
-294 FIDPHTSIFYY
+294 FSDPTTSIWYY
-305 KLDNINEINYPELW
+305 KLDNIQEVNYPFMW
-319 IKANPNIACEANH
+319 RKANPNIGFTTSEAD
-332 YIGTTTI
+332 YAQD
-339 ESYRREVEKA
+339 VMKA
-349 EKIPSLRNE
+349 EKFPSLRNE
-358 ILAKMFNIPM
+358 ILAKMFNIAM
-368 EGYTYYFTYEEA
+368 EGYTYYFTYQEA
-380 TPGPHQEFW
+380 ALHPYQEYW

-413 LGGGRF
+413 LGNGRF
-419 GVKTRSYITTLTQ
+419 GIKTRSYITTLTQ

-441 RYDDFINEGTLCV
+441 KYDEFINEGTLVV
-454 MDSTVLDLMTVYED
+454 MDTTVLDLNLVYED
-468 LQNFIDTHK
+468 LQAFIASKQYTI
-477 YSVECIGYDPYNA
+477 ECVGYDPYNA
-490 KEFIERWARD
+490 KEFIEQWARD

-511 GVKTESVPLGELKKL
+511 GKKTESVPLGELKKL
-526 AENRMLLFDEQLME
+526 AENRMLIFDEQLMC
-540 FAMQNSVVSEDSNG
+540 FAMENSIVLEDTNG
-554 NRKLHKKRHQDK
+554 NRKLYKKRHQDK

>member
-1 MISNTA
+1 MISNA
-7 TPKYYGQF
+7 AVPKYYGQF
-15 REAVLRG
+15 REAVLAG
-22 QIPVCQPISMEMNR
+22 KIPVSQTISMEMNR
-36 IDHNIL
+36 IDRLIE

-54 GYIKYCEKE
+54 GYIKFCEKE

-75 DSYKLWGEEI
+75 DSFKLWGEQI
-85 FGWYYFEPAQVF
+85 FGWYHFEPAQVF
-97 VKGKNGEPG
+97 VKGKEGQPG
-106 HYMMKNVRRR
+106 RYVTKNVRRR
-116 LINKQFLIVGRRAS
+116 LIHKQFLIVGRRAS

-177 GPLLKFLTE
+177 GPLFKFLTE

-240 WLSGDTKENPIEAI
+240 WLSGETKENPIEAI
-254 EQGAAKIPDYLILC
+254 EQGAKKIPDYLILC

-284 MTLMDILKGT
+284 MMLMDILKGE
-294 FIDPHTSIFYY
+294 FVDPHTSIFYY
-305 KLDNINEINYPELW
+305 KLDNKEEINYPELW
-319 IKANPNIACEANH
+319 LKANPNIGYTTSVEDYRQDVLKAN
-332 YIGTTTI
+332 
-339 ESYRREVEKA
+339 SF
-349 EKIPSLRNE
+349 PSLRNE
-358 ILAKMFNIPM
+358 ILAKMFNIPL
-368 EGYTYYFTYEEA
+368 EGFTYYFTYEEA
-380 TPGPHQEFW
+380 IPGPPQEFW

-413 LGGGRF
+413 LGNGKF

-441 RYDDFINEGTLCV
+441 RYDDFINEGTLVV
-454 MDSTVLDLMTVYED
+454 MDSTVLDLMIVYED
-468 LQNFIDTHK
+468 LQNFIASK
-477 YSVECIGYDPYNA
+477 QYSVECVGYDPYNA

-511 GVKTESVPLGELKKL
+511 GVRTESVPLGELKKL
-526 AENRMLLFDEQLME
+526 AEQRMLLFDEQLMS
-540 FAMQNSVVSEDSNG
+540 FAMENSVVSEDSNG
-554 NRKLHKKRHQDK
+554 NRKLHKKRREDK

-579 YKLNKD
+579 FKLNKD

>member
-22 QIPVCQPISMEMNR
+22 EIPVCQTISMEMCR
-36 IDHNIL
+36 IDHLIENSA
-42 NPTVW
+42 VW
-47 YDPGPVE
+47 YDPAPVE
-54 GYIKYCEKE
+54 GYIKFCEKE

-75 DSYKLWGEEI
+75 DSFKLWAEQI

-97 VKGKNGEPG
+97 VKGKEGQPG
-106 HYMMKNVRRR
+106 HYVTKNVRRR
-116 LINKQFLIVGRRAS
+116 LTHKQFLIVGRRAS

-137 IQNYFLNIDNSTTH
+137 IQNYFLNIDSSTTH

-159 RQAEEVISPIK
+159 RQAEEVMSPIK
-170 TAMAKAR
+170 TSLAKAR
-177 GPLLKFLTE
+177 GPLFKFLTE

-240 WLSGDTKENPIEAI
+240 WLSGDTKENPINAI
-254 EQGAAKIPDYLILC
+254 EQGARKIPDWLILC
-268 TSSEGTIRHGV
+268 TSSEGTIRHGI

-284 MTLMDILKGT
+284 MTLMDILKGEY
-294 FIDPHTSIFYY
+294 IDPYTSIFYY
-305 KLDNINEINYPELW
+305 KLDNIQELNYPELW
-319 IKANPNIACEANH
+319 IKANPNIGH
-332 YIGTTTI
+332 TTSI
-339 ESYRREVEKA
+339 QDYMQEKDRA
-349 EKIPSLRNE
+349 EKYPSERND

-368 EGYTYYFTYEEA
+368 EGYTYYFTYDEA
-380 TPGPHQEFW
+380 TPGPYQEFW
-389 NMPCAMG
+389 NMSCSMG

-413 LGGGRF
+413 LSNGKF
-419 GVKTRSYITTLTQ
+419 GIKTRSYITSLTQ

-441 RYDDFINEGTLCV
+441 RYDDFINEGTLV
-454 MDSTVLDLMTVYED
+454 IMDSTVLDLEQVYED
-468 LQNFIDTHK
+468 LQQYIASK
-477 YSVECIGYDPYNA
+477 QYSVECVGYDPYNA
-490 KEFIERWARD
+490 KEFIEHWARD
-500 NGPYGIEKVIQ
+500 NGPYGIEKVPQ
-511 GVKTESVPLGELKKL
+511 GKKTETVPLGELKKL
-526 AENRMLLFDEQLME
+526 AENRMLLFDEQLMQ
-540 FAMQNSVVSEDSNG
+540 FAMENSVVDEDTNG
-554 NRKLHKKRHQDK
+554 NRKLYKKRHKDK

-579 YKLNKD
+579 YKVNKD

>member
-15 REAVLRG
+15 REAVLRCE
-22 QIPVCQPISMEMNR
+22 IPVCQTISMEMNR
-36 IDHNIL
+36 IDRLIRDPN
-42 NPTVW
+42 VW

-63 LTLTDGSDLVLL
+63 LTLTDGSELVLL
-75 DSYKLWGEEI
+75 PSFKLWAEEI
-85 FGWYYFEPAQVF
+85 FGWYRFEPADVY
-97 VKGKNGEPG
+97 VKGEEGQPG
-106 HYMMKNVRRR
+106 HFVRKNVRRR
-116 LINKQFLIVGRRAS
+116 LTHKQYLIVGRRAS
-130 KSLYVST
+130 KSLYAST
-137 IQNYFLNIDNSTTH
+137 IQNYFLNIDRSTTH

-159 RQAEEVISPIK
+159 RQAEEVMSPIK

-177 GPLLKFLTE
+177 GPLLQFLTE

-226 SLQGLRCKIASLDE
+226 SLQGLRCKVASLDE
-240 WLSGDTKENPIEAI
+240 WLSGETKENPIEAI
-254 EQGAAKIPDYLILC
+254 EQGAKKVPDWLILA

-284 MTLMDILKGT
+284 MMLMDVLKGE
-294 FIDPHTSIFYY
+294 FNDPSTSIFYY
-305 KLDNINEINYPELW
+305 KLDSIEELKYPELYV
-319 IKANPNIACEANH
+319 KANPNIGVTTSLND
-332 YIGTTTI
+332 YIQDM
-339 ESYRREVEKA
+339 EKA
-349 EKIPSLRNE
+349 EKFPSLRNE
-358 ILAKMFNIPM
+358 ILAKMFNLPM

-413 LGGGRF
+413 LGNGKF

-441 RYDDFINEGTLCV
+441 RYDDFINEGTLVV
-454 MDSTVLDLMTVYED
+454 MDTTVLDLNLVYED
-468 LQNFIDTHK
+468 LEQFISSHG
-477 YSVECIGYDPYNA
+477 YSVECLGYDPYNA

-540 FAMQNSVVSEDSNG
+540 FAMQNSIVLEDTNG
-554 NRKLHKKRHQDK
+554 NRKLYKKRHQDK
-566 IDNVAALMDAFVA
+566 IDNVAAMMDAFVA

>member
-1 MISNTA
+1 MISNA
-7 TPKYYGQF
+7 AVPKYYGQF
-15 REAVLRG
+15 REAVLAG
-22 QIPVCQPISMEMNR
+22 TVPVCQTISMEMNR
-36 IDHNIL
+36 IDRLIA

-47 YDPGPVE
+47 YDPAPVE
-54 GYIKYCEKE
+54 GYVKYCERE
-63 LTLTDGSDLVLL
+63 CTLTDGSDLVLL
-75 DSYKLWGEEI
+75 PSFKLWAEQI
-85 FGWYYFEPAQVF
+85 FGWYHFEPAQVF
-97 VKGKNGEPG
+97 MKGKDGQPG
-106 HYMMKNVRRR
+106 HYVNKNVRRR
-116 LINKQFLIVGRRAS
+116 LIHKQYLIVGRRAS
-130 KSLYVST
+130 KSLYAST
-137 IQNYFLNIDNSTTH
+137 IQNYFLNIDTSTTH

-159 RQAEEVISPIK
+159 RQAEEVMSPIK

-177 GPLLKFLTE
+177 GPLMKFLTE

-240 WLSGDTKENPIEAI
+240 WLSGEIKENPIEAI
-254 EQGAAKIPDYLILC
+254 EGGAKKIPDWLILA

-284 MTLMDILKGT
+284 MMLMDILRGE
-294 FIDPHTSIFYY
+294 FVDPHTSIFYY
-305 KLDNINEINYPELW
+305 KLDNIQELKYPFLW
-319 IKANPNIACEANH
+319 RKANPNI
-332 YIGTTTI
+332 GVTTS
-339 ESYRREVEKA
+339 EEDYRQDVEKA
-349 EKIPSLRNE
+349 EKVPSLRNE

-380 TPGPHQEFW
+380 TPGPPQEFW

-413 LGGGRF
+413 LGNGRF

-432 SKLTLATRL
+432 SKLTLAMRM
-441 RYDDFINEGTLCV
+441 RYDDFINEGTLV
-454 MDSTVLDLMTVYED
+454 IMDTTVLDLNLVYDD
-468 LQNFIDTHK
+468 LQNFINAHQ
-477 YSVECIGYDPYNA
+477 YSVECVGYDPYNA
-490 KEFIERWARD
+490 KEFIEHWARD
-500 NGPYGIEKVIQ
+500 NGPYGIEKVQQ

>member
-15 REAVLRG
+15 REAVLAG
-22 QIPVCQPISMEMNR
+22 EIPVCQTISMEMNR
-36 IDHNIL
+36 IDHLIA

-54 GYIKYCEKE
+54 GYIKYCERE
-63 LTLTDGSDLVLL
+63 CTLTDGDDLALL
-75 DSYKLWGEEI
+75 PSFKLWAEQI
-85 FGWYYFEPAQVF
+85 FGWYHFEPAQVF
-97 VKGKNGEPG
+97 IKGKDGQPG
-106 HYMMKNVRRR
+106 HYATKNVRRR
-116 LINKQFLIVGRRAS
+116 LIHKQFLIVGRRAS

-137 IQNYFLNIDNSTTH
+137 IQNYFLNIDSSTTH

-159 RQAEEVISPIK
+159 RQAEEVVSPIK
-170 TAMAKAR
+170 TAMAKAK
-177 GPLLKFLTE
+177 GPLMKFLTE

-211 FLTNSLLEVR
+211 FLTNSLLEIR

-226 SLQGLRCKIASLDE
+226 SLQGGRFKISSLDE
-240 WLSGDTKENPIEAI
+240 WLSGEIKENPIEAI
-254 EQGAAKIPDYLILC
+254 EGGAKKIPDWLILA

-284 MTLMDILKGT
+284 MMLMSILKGEY
-294 FIDPHTSIFYY
+294 IDPHTSIFYY
-305 KLDNINEINYPELW
+305 KLDNIQELNYPFLW
-319 IKANPNIACEANH
+319 RKANPNI
-332 YIGTTTI
+332 GVTTS
-339 ESYRREVEKA
+339 EEDYRQDVEKA
-349 EKIPSLRNE
+349 EKVPSLRNE

-380 TPGPHQEFW
+380 TPGPPQEFW

-413 LGGGRF
+413 LGNGKF

-432 SKLTLATRL
+432 SKLTLAMRL
-441 RYDDFINEGTLCV
+441 RYDDFINEGTLVV
-454 MDSTVLDLMTVYED
+454 MDTAVLDLGVVYED
-468 LQNFIDTHK
+468 LQNFIDVHK
-477 YSVECIGYDPYNA
+477 YSVECVGYDPYNA
-490 KEFIERWARD
+490 KEFIEHWARD

-511 GVKTESVPLGELKKL
+511 GKKTESVPLGELKKL

-540 FAMQNSVVSEDSNG
+540 FAMQNSVVDEDSNG
-554 NRKLHKKRHQDK
+554 NRKLYKKRHQDK
-566 IDNVAALMDAFVA
+566 IDNVAALMDAFIA

>member
-1 MISNTA
+1 MISNTGI
-7 TPKYYGQF
+7 PKYYGQF
-15 REAVLRG
+15 REAVLAG
-22 QIPVCQPISMEMNR
+22 EMPVSQTISMEMCR
-36 IDHNIL
+36 IDKLIE

-47 YDPGPVE
+47 YDPGPIE
-54 GYIKYCEKE
+54 GYIKYCERE
-63 LTLTDGSDLVLL
+63 LTLTDGSDLALL
-75 DSYKLWGEEI
+75 PSFKLWAEQI

-97 VKGKNGEPG
+97 VKGRDGEPG
-106 HYMMKNVRRR
+106 HYTTKNVRRR
-116 LINKQFLIVGRRAS
+116 LIHKQYLIVGRRAS
-130 KSLYVST
+130 KSLYAST
-137 IQNYFLNIDNSTTH
+137 IQNYFLNIDTSTTH

-159 RQAEEVISPIK
+159 RQAEEVMSPIK

-177 GPLLKFLTE
+177 GPLMKFLTE
-186 GSINNTTGSKANRV
+186 GSINNTTGSKVNRV

-226 SLQGLRCKIASLDE
+226 SLQGLRCKVASLDE
-240 WLSGDTKENPIEAI
+240 WLSGVIKENPIEAI
-254 EQGAAKIPDYLILC
+254 EGGAKKIPDWLILA

-284 MTLMDILKGT
+284 LMLMQILRGE

-305 KLDNINEINYPELW
+305 KLDNIQELKYPFLW
-319 IKANPNIACEANH
+319 KKANPNI
-332 YIGTTTI
+332 GVTTS
-339 ESYRREVEKA
+339 EEDYRQDVEKA
-349 EKIPSLRNE
+349 EKFPSLRNE

-380 TPGPHQEFW
+380 TPGPPQEFW
-389 NMPCAMG
+389 NMPCSMG

-413 LGGGRF
+413 LGNGRF

-432 SKLTLATRL
+432 SKLTLAMRM
-441 RYDDFINEGTLCV
+441 RYDDFVNEGTLV
-454 MDSTVLDLMTVYED
+454 IMDTTVLDLNLVYED
-468 LQNFIDTHK
+468 LQNFINAHQ
-477 YSVECIGYDPYNA
+477 YSVECVGYDPYNA
-490 KEFIERWARD
+490 KEFIEHWARD
-500 NGPYGIEKVIQ
+500 NGPYGIEKVAQ
-511 GVKTESVPLGELKKL
+511 GIKTESVPLGELKKL